1 MNPHERPTPLFR
13 PHGHIESR
21 RSGRVI
27 HTHAHGP
34 FNAESVRGYG
44 LLLAELTAE
53 LPDGCPFVV
62 IATMSGSILATPDAW
77 ETLEAGVR
85 RRQAGHHR
93 QLGSAWVVATDVEGR
108 NLFVPRA
115 RALYESMGIGFGA
128 FDEASAAEA
137 WADTLLAMP
146 PSS

>member
-1 MNPHERPTPLFR
+1 MDYAATPPLFP
-13 PHGHIESR
+13 PHGRIESHR
-21 RSGRVI
+21 AGRVI

-53 LPDGCPFVV
+53 LPPGCPFVV

-85 RRQAGHHR
+85 RRQGSSHR
-93 QLGSAWVVATDVEGR
+93 QLGSAWVVGADVEGG

-115 RALYESMGIGFGA
+115 RALYESFGIGFGA
-128 FDEASAAEA
+128 FDEVAAAEA
-137 WADTLLAMP
+137 WADRLLATQ
-146 PSS
+146 PSL